1 MAPARISWNAVGRR
15 SAAYSASAFGRGDE
29 STRREAAGKSY
40 HGHTEGTESHR
51 TQLHPPCSPCL
62 RGFTA
67 CNLGRSGT
75 VTHIDIHFL
84 FLTDPYRYVIRS
96 ARWRLAIRID
106 LSRRPERAGADPR
119 NSRWATTEPTPRP
132 VPGQR
137 NQEKRTGNP
146 TARLVRSIP
155 APNAVRL
162 SIPMLTEQ
170 SRCAGSRQHSPSARR
185 RSVMV
190 DRAGRRVVRGI
201 ATGVFITVITKMTT
215 IAGSIALSGPVR
227 LPP

>member
-84 FLTDPYRYVIRS
+84 FLIDPYRYVIRS

-119 NSRWATTEPTPRP
+119 NSRWATTEPTPRLFLARGIRRSGLVTRQLGWLGAFRRQIAVWLAAP
-132 VPGQR
+132 VR
-137 NQEKRTGNP
+137 
-146 TARLVRSIP
+146 
-155 APNAVRL
+155 
-162 SIPMLTEQ
+162 TEQ
-170 SRCAGSRQHSPSARR
+170 SRCAGTVGPAPRHGVAASWSTAPA
-185 RSVMV
+185 
-190 DRAGRRVVRGI
+190 DGRFQQQQQGY
-201 ATGVFITVITKMTT
+201 
-215 IAGSIALSGPVR
+215 SLR
-227 LPP
+227 LLLNYR